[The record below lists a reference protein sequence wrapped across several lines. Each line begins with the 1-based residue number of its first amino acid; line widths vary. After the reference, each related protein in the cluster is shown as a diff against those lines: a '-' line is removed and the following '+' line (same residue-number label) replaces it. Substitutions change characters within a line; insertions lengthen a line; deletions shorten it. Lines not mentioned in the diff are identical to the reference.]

1 MISLNKRVLKSILL
15 VVLISYLVLIPSNLS
30 GGQTVSHVISHEK
43 HSLLL
48 WELKFLPQKIL
59 YTISKL
65 IFPFENKNIEIKEPI
80 EIINTYIEINN
91 QVRKYNR
98 EYEYAVI
105 SNIDIATNDDKKE
118 KIKAYSNQL
127 EQIQLITENAL
138 EEMISTAIKEYDI
151 SIFPKIL
158 FPPVLISIEE
168 PPSLLILSP
177 RKEIRLEK
185 TMLLKSNSSIP
196 DKYKIEGMI
205 EDIENKSALITD
217 IGGLSTFPATVKIKN
232 LESTLS
238 TTAHEWFHNYMI
250 FKPLGRSYFKN
261 DELKTIN
268 ETAANIFGDEIARY
282 ILEIEPDQNFANS
295 DLAKPCS
302 RPNFCFGLEMNET
315 RNKTEKYLNEGKVS
329 EAEKYMNERQ
339 KLFLENGYI
348 IRKLNQAYFAFHGI
362 YADSPS
368 SKSTVFEEL
377 TNIRKNSNSLLDFIN
392 KIENISTEN
401 DYQQLIR

>member
-15 VVLISYLVLIPSNLS
+15 VVLISCLVLIPINFS

-48 WELKFLPQKIL
+48 WELKFLPKKIL
-59 YTISKL
+59 YSISEI
-65 IFPFENKNIEIKEPI
+65 IFPFDNKNIQIKKSI
-80 EIINTYIEINN
+80 EIINDYIEINE

-98 EYEYAVI
+98 EYEYTII
-105 SNIDIATNDDKKE
+105 SNINVETNDDRKE
-118 KIKAYSNQL
+118 KIQVYINQL
-127 EQIQLITENAL
+127 EQKQLVTENAL
-138 EEMISTAIKEYDI
+138 EEIVSKAIKKHDI

-158 FPPVLISIEE
+158 FPPVLISLEQ

-177 RKEIRLEK
+177 RNEIKLDK
-185 TMLLKSNSSIP
+185 TILLKSNNSIP
-196 DKYKIEGMI
+196 DKYEIEETI

-217 IGGLSTFPATVKIKN
+217 IGGLSTFPAIVKVKN
-232 LESTLS
+232 LESTLN

-250 FKPLGRSYFKN
+250 FKPLGRSYFIN
-261 DELKTIN
+261 DKLKTIN
-268 ETAANIFGDEIARY
+268 ETAASIFGNEIAKY
-282 ILEIEPDQNFANS
+282 ILAIKQDKNTENS
-295 DLAKPCS
+295 DLSEPCS
-302 RPNFCFGLEMNET
+302 KPDFCFGFEMNET
-315 RNKTEKYLNEGKVS
+315 RTTAENYLNNGKIS
-329 EAEKYMNERQ
+329 AAENYMKERQ
-339 KLFLENGYI
+339 KLFLKKGYV

-377 TNIRKNSNSLLDFIN
+377 TNIRNQSESLSDFIK

-401 DYQQLIR
+401 DYEKLI

>member
-1 MISLNKRVLKSILL
+1 MISLNRRVLKSILL
-15 VVLISYLVLIPSNLS
+15 VVLISCLVLIPINFS
-30 GGQTVSHVISHEK
+30 GGQTISHVISHEK

-48 WELKFLPQKIL
+48 WELKFLPKKIL
-59 YTISKL
+59 YSISEI
-65 IFPFENKNIEIKEPI
+65 IFPFDNKNIQIKKSI
-80 EIINTYIEINN
+80 EIINDYIEINE

-98 EYEYAVI
+98 EYEYTVI
-105 SNIDIATNDDKKE
+105 SNINVETNDDRKKE
-118 KIKAYSNQL
+118 IQVYINQL
-127 EQIQLITENAL
+127 EQKQLVTENAL
-138 EEMISTAIKEYDI
+138 EEIVSKAIKEYDI

-177 RKEIRLEK
+177 RNEIKLEK
-185 TMLLKSNSSIP
+185 TILLKSNSSIP
-196 DKYKIEGMI
+196 DKYKIEETI
-205 EDIENKSALITD
+205 ENIENKSALITD
-217 IGGLSTFPATVKIKN
+217 ISGLSTFPATVKIKN

-268 ETAANIFGDEIARY
+268 ETAANIFGDEIAKY
-282 ILEIEPDQNFANS
+282 ILEIEPDKNLQNS
-295 DLAKPCS
+295 ELSKRCS
-302 RPNFCFGLEMNET
+302 RPDFCFGLEMNET
-315 RNKTEKYLNEGKVS
+315 RSTTEKYLNEGKVY
-329 EAEKYMNERQ
+329 EAEEYMNKRQ
-339 KLFLENGYI
+339 KLFLKNGYI

-377 TNIRKNSNSLLDFIN
+377 TNIRKNSNSLSDFIK

-401 DYQQLIR
+401 DYQQLIK